1 MLLVTYD
8 IPNDTRRTRLAKR
21 LEQLGQRVQYSVF
34 ILRNRDLQE
43 VCSVIEFL
51 IDPEEDNV
59 RIHPIDQDAERR
71 AILLELA
78 AKNIRARGPLHANP
92 MEPALHETGPG
103 AFAL

>member
-1 MLLVTYD
+1 MMLVTYD

-34 ILRNRDLQE
+34 ILRNRNLQE
-43 VCSVIEFL
+43 VRSVIEFL

-71 AILLELA
+71 AILLGLA
-78 AKNIRARGPLHANP
+78 VKTTESRFHII
-92 MEPALHETGPG
+92 
-103 AFAL
+103 